1 MDYLDQFVQGFQNLR
16 ILRLLTSVLAAQLL
30 ESGRQVQLGGNKL
43 PGPQGVFGSIRVH
56 VGILGGKTVGVA
68 LAVQY

>member
-1 MDYLDQFVQGFQNLR
+1 
-16 ILRLLTSVLAAQLL
+16 VLAAQLL

-43 PGPQGVFGSIRVH
+43 PGPQRIFGSIRVH
-56 VGILGGKTVGVA
+56 VGVFGGKAVGVA

>member
-1 MDYLDQFVQGFQNLR
+1 MQGFQNLR

-43 PGPQGVFGSIRVH
+43 PGPQSIFGSIRVH
-56 VGILGGKTVGVA
+56 VGVLGGKAVGVA

>member
-1 MDYLDQFVQGFQNLR
+1 MQGFQNLR

-43 PGPQGVFGSIRVH
+43 PGPQGIFGSIRVH
-56 VGILGGKTVGVA
+56 VGVLGGKAVGVT

>member
-1 MDYLDQFVQGFQNLR
+1 MQGFQNLR

-30 ESGRQVQLGGNKL
+30 ESDRQVQLGGNKL